1 MGLLVLLRAEAGA
14 VEYSLQQGIISRVR
28 WQLLAR
34 VVGQAVAGIAGA
46 VADGLALVPGLHSE
60 RKEER

>member
-14 VEYSLQQGIISRVR
+14 VESSLQRAIISRVR

-34 VVGQAVAGIAGA
+34 VVGQAVAGLAGA
-46 VADGLALVPGLHSE
+46 VADGFALVTGLPSE